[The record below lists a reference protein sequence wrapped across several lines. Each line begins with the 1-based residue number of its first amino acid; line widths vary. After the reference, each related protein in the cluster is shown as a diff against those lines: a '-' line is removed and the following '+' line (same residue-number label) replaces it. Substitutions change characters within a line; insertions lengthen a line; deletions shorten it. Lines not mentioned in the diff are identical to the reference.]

1 MPPTTAPPSPSPPCR
16 TLPPSLAAAAATRRC
31 RRRHSPTPT
40 PSHVARRRRPRRQ
53 SPTPPPPRVA
63 RRRRRHSPT
72 PPPWSP
78 ADAAAVVTRLPDIL
92 VSRGVPARVSLEPS
106 SRVIRSRLG
115 CWRSRWR
122 WRLECVTCSRHPL
135 VWTGV
140 VLLLGLASRRAV
152 SCDVKGCTFSR
163 LHLWKDVHF
172 LVYSFWAGQGGRP
185 LISVGGTAV
194 SL

>member
-1 MPPTTAPPSPSPPCR
+1 
-16 TLPPSLAAAAATRRC
+16 
-31 RRRHSPTPT
+31 
-40 PSHVARRRRPRRQ
+40 
-53 SPTPPPPRVA
+53 
-63 RRRRRHSPT
+63 
-72 PPPWSP
+72 
-78 ADAAAVVTRLPDIL
+78 VVTRLPDIL

-163 LHLWKDVHF
+163 LHL
-172 LVYSFWAGQGGRP
+172 LVRCTFSRLQLGFWAGQGGRP

-194 SL
+194 CLCRCDPLATLSTLGSPGPSRP